1 MPAPRKTR
9 IVGHEATELFCTDTN
24 QSKFAIVFLNSLDSS
39 CVLRVVLFFLRSWH
53 WFSLNKWQFLTTRS
67 ACFGLQM
74 TMHKSELLMAH
85 WLLFEVSRNRARN
98 SRCGTEHCHRPSQ
111 NLTFNGL
118 VSGKIYRK
126 PWFLP
131 SNIGVSCKF
140 SHHPILWYM
149 QSSSLAS
156 HVFCTA
162 CNFCEVDQDTDC
174 EIGWCLKFTSFTSF
188 TSFTCRKLSWDGRSV
203 RGERR
208 MRPADVLRVK
218 AGPVG
223 MIVIS
228 LFRFR
233 YFNLPTSPYHFSIS
247 SHQG

>member
-1 MPAPRKTR
+1 MTLAWGKSTIFRQ
-9 IVGHEATELFCTDTN
+9 TN
-24 QSKFAIVFLNSLDSS
+24 THLKLLNLLYKHDR
-39 CVLRVVLFFLRSWH
+39 VLVLFWVYAALIWPHPHFLKSFTSFRAAPNSPKPQCKRNMIYIQWIGLREN
-53 WFSLNKWQFLTTRS
+53 LN
-67 ACFGLQM
+67 
-74 TMHKSELLMAH
+74 
-85 WLLFEVSRNRARN
+85 
-98 SRCGTEHCHRPSQ
+98 
-111 NLTFNGL
+111 
-118 VSGKIYRK
+118 RK

-149 QSSSLAS
+149 QYSSLAS

-188 TSFTCRKLSWDGRSV
+188 TCRKLSWDGRSA